1 MGVRY
6 AFWQRLGR
14 QAFHSEYKLPRI
26 ATGNGVGDGVTTFCL
41 DIATRIAE
49 VGTAALFHP
58 AWVAEAVSIIRILM
72 NDTVIMATLVQLPNI
87 PVEHEWHTTDRIRLS
102 GFHFLFDYL
111 RIITT

>member
-1 MGVRY
+1 MGAHY
-6 AFWQRLGR
+6 AFWQ
-14 QAFHSEYKLPRI
+14 PWI
-26 ATGNGVGDGVTTFCL
+26 AMGNGVGVGVTAFCL

-49 VGTAALFHP
+49 VDTADLLHP
-58 AWVAEAVSIIRILM
+58 AWVEEALAIIRILM